1 MSFAPSH
8 ITSVEIEGSAPKVF
22 EFIQTPENLDR
33 WTFGTWEIEIDED
46 GLVHGT
52 SLFDGSPVYVRVDA
66 DPNRMIVDYLIAD
79 TRGGPLIPRIMAR
92 VTPGDRLGKPVTRSV
107 LSLMTW
113 RIAGSDDFAWHRLTT
128 IHETEILLVKS
139 IIEQQES
146 ERAI

>member
-8 ITSVEIEGSAPKVF
+8 ITSVEIERSAPQVF
-22 EFIQTPENLDR
+22 AFVSTPANLDR

-52 SLFDGSPVYVRVDA
+52 SLFDGSPIHVRVDP
-66 DPNRMIVDYLIAD
+66 DPKRLIVDYLIAD
-79 TRGGPLIPRIMAR
+79 TRDGPLIPRIMAR
-92 VTPGDRLGKPVTRSV
+92 VTPGDRLGRPATHSV

-113 RIAGSDDFAWHRLTT
+113 RNADSDDFAWHRLTT

>member
-8 ITSVEIEGSAPKVF
+8 ITSVEIERPAQLVF
-22 EFIQTPENLDR
+22 EFVSSPVNLDR
-33 WTFGTWEIEIDED
+33 WTFGTWSIEISDD

-52 SLFDGSPVYVRVDA
+52 SLFDGSSVYVRVDP
-66 DPNRMIVDYLIAD
+66 DPQRMIVDYHIAGTED
-79 TRGGPLIPRIMAR
+79 GPLIPRIMAR
-92 VTPGDRLGKPVTRSV
+92 VNPGDHIGIPDDHSV

-113 RIAGSDDFAWHRLTT
+113 RSADSDDFAWHRLTT

-139 IIEQQES
+139 IIEQQIS